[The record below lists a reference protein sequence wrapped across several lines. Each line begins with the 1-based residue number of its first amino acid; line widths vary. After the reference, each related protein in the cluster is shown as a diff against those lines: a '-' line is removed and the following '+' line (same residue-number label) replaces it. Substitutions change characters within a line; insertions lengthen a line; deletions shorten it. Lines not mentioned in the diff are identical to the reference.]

1 MENIKKSKKNEKVLN
16 ILFIITFIVHIIY
29 CIFMTLTIIVATK
42 DYPISASAAGDNY
55 LQSEITITN
64 ADLDTGFGAAKK
76 TSLPLKEGLKV
87 GDEIEIT
94 YTLNGEQNTVVA
106 NIISENG
113 NYLYLSDGKSE
124 YNSTVILND
133 TFELG
138 AYIYES
144 VFDVENITSGSSWIV
159 KYDDTSLEFSLT
171 VNSITKVL
179 TENEQISTSIISNIT
194 GAFTGFLTGTGEG
207 IINFFE
213 TIFTNGEG
221 GLSVLA
227 IVGLSMMGLGI
238 ATGIIKYLLARVS

>member
-1 MENIKKSKKNEKVLN
+1 MENIKILKKTNKALLVSNVVLGCLL
-16 ILFIITFIVHIIY
+16 ILVMALFAI
-29 CIFMTLTIIVATK
+29 TIIDK
-42 DYPISASAAGDNY
+42 SPISASAAGDNY
-55 LQSEITITN
+55 LQEEITITN

-76 TSLPLKEGLKV
+76 ASLPLKEGIV
-87 GDEIEIT
+87 DGDKIEIT
-94 YTLNGEQNTVVA
+94 YTLNGEQNTVIADV
-106 NIISENG
+106 ITGTSEF
-113 NYLYLSDGKSE
+113 LHITDGK
-124 YNSTVILND
+124 NDDMSTVVLND

-144 VFDVENITSGSSWIV
+144 IFDFQNITSGSSWILM
-159 KYDDTSLEFSLT
+159 YDDTSLEFSLT
-171 VNSITKVL
+171 INSITKVP
-179 TENEQISTSIISNIT
+179 TENEEISTSIISNIT

>member
-1 MENIKKSKKNEKVLN
+1 MENIRELKKTNKALLVSNV
-16 ILFIITFIVHIIY
+16 ILG
-29 CIFMTLTIIVATK
+29 CLLIIVMALFAIAIIDK
-42 DYPISASAAGDNY
+42 SPISASAAGDNY
-55 LQSEITITN
+55 LQEEITITN

-76 TSLPLKEGLKV
+76 VSLPLKEGIV
-87 GDEIEIT
+87 DGDKIEIT
-94 YTLNGEQNTVVA
+94 YTLNGEQNTVRADVITA
-106 NIISENG
+106 NSEF
-113 NYLYLSDGKSE
+113 LHITDGK
-124 YNSTVILND
+124 NDDMSTVFLND

-144 VFDVENITSGSSWIV
+144 IFDLENVTSGSTWILL
-159 KYDDTSLEFSLT
+159 YDDASLEFT
-171 VNSITKVL
+171 FTINSITKVP

>member
-1 MENIKKSKKNEKVLN
+1 MENIRELKKTNIALLVSNVVLGC
-16 ILFIITFIVHIIY
+16 L
-29 CIFMTLTIIVATK
+29 LIIVMALFAIAIIEES
-42 DYPISASAAGDNY
+42 PISASAAGDNY
-55 LQSEITITN
+55 LQEEITITN
-64 ADLDTGFGAAKK
+64 ADLDTEFGAAKK
-76 TSLPLKEGLKV
+76 ASLPLKEGLKI
-87 GDEIEIT
+87 GDEVEIT

-106 NIISENG
+106 NVISENG
-113 NYLYLSDGKSE
+113 DYLYLSDGKSE
-124 YNSTVILND
+124 YNSTVILNE

-138 AYIYES
+138 AYIYENI
-144 VFDVENITSGSSWIV
+144 FDFQNNITSGSSWMV
-159 KYDDTSLEFSLT
+159 KYDDNSLEFSLT

-238 ATGIIKYLLARVS
+238 ATGIIKYLLARVG